1 MEGLSIFVHKHS
13 NVKNQFMSKN
23 ICIGIVGYGSSAKI
37 FHFPV
42 IQSVK
47 GLQIK
52 KVVQRSGNEAKINH
66 PNIEVV
72 DGLKD
77 LLKDDLIDI
86 VVLTTPNA
94 IHFDQAKMALLADK
108 HVVVEKP
115 MTLTT
120 KESSALIDLAKNRN
134 RILTTYQNRRWDGDF
149 LTLKK
154 VIDSG
159 KLGKHVEFISNF
171 NRFRNYQREGAW
183 KEKDVP
189 GSGILYDLSPHLIDQ
204 TLQLFGPPKTVYA
217 DIQKQRE
224 GSVTNDYF
232 RIDFDYGNFSA
243 TLSAGMLVPE
253 ESPRYILRGTEGSYI
268 KYGMDPQENTLKS
281 GSNPLSE
288 NWGVEQ
294 KENWGKLHL
303 YKEGEIHTED
313 VETETGGYENFYKNI
328 VETIS
333 GNGDLAVKPE
343 QGIEV
348 IRMIE
353 LAQESH
359 QQGKR
364 VTV

>member
-1 MEGLSIFVHKHS
+1 
-13 NVKNQFMSKN
+13 MSKN

-37 FHFPV
+37 FHFPI

-52 KVVQRSGNEAKINH
+52 KVVQRSGNEAQTNH

-72 DGLKD
+72 QDLKD
-77 LLKDDLIDI
+77 LLKDDLIDL
-86 VVLTTPNA
+86 VVITTPNA
-94 IHFDQAKMALLADK
+94 IHFNQARLALLADK
-108 HVVVEKP
+108 HVIIEKP
-115 MTLTT
+115 MTLLS
-120 KESSALIDLAKNRN
+120 KEAGVLMDLAKKRN
-134 RILTTYQNRRWDGDF
+134 RIVTTYQNRRWDGDF

-171 NRFRNYQREGAW
+171 NRFRNYQRDGAW
-183 KEKDVP
+183 KEQDVP

-204 TLQLFGPPKTVYA
+204 ALQLFGTPKTVYA
-217 DIQKQRE
+217 DIRKQRE

-232 RIDFDYGNFSA
+232 RIDFDYGDFKS
-243 TLSAGMLVPE
+243 TLNAGMLVPE

-268 KYGMDPQENTLKS
+268 KFGMDPQETTLKS
-281 GSNPLSE
+281 GKNPFLD
-288 NWGVEQ
+288 NWGVEE

-303 YKEGEIHTED
+303 FKDGEIHTED
-313 VETETGGYENFYKNI
+313 VETEVGGYENFYKNL
-328 VETIS
+328 VDAIS
-333 GNGDLAVKPE
+333 GTGDLAVKPE
-343 QGIEV
+343 QGREV

-359 QQGKR
+359 QLGQKIK
-364 VTV
+364 V